1 MRTHKYRE
9 SLAASTA
16 ISELNA
22 IDLQLQTHSKITV
35 ALYTTSSNVRIKLK
49 YVFENKDQPQSMAVS
64 GGGIQSVTDATG
76 ADPVVFESASHGYV
90 VGDIVK
96 VSGSTVQDFNV
107 QGTISALPDSNSF
120 TLGQVSTSGA
130 SSFSGTATAN
140 YVGTETEI
148 QTIDLTASTL
158 TIVNFD
164 MKLGFLRITRDDTGS
179 APGGGALYIDA
190 TAAK

>member
-1 MRTHKYRE
+1 MRTFQYRE
-9 SLAASTA
+9 SLAASVA
-16 ISELNA
+16 IAELKA

-35 ALYTTSSNVRIKLK
+35 ALYTTSTNVRIKLK
-49 YVFENKDQPQSMAVS
+49 YVFGTDQPKSMAVS
-64 GGGIQSVTDATG
+64 GGGIQTVTDATA
-76 ADPVVFESASHGYV
+76 ADPVVFESSSHGYV

-96 VSGSTVQDFNV
+96 VQDSTVQDYNV
-107 QGTISALPDSNSF
+107 EGTISALSDSNHF

-130 SSFSGTATAN
+130 SSFSGTATAT
-140 YVGTETEI
+140 YRGTETDI
-148 QTIDLTASTL
+148 QTIDLTSGTL

>member
-1 MRTHKYRE
+1 MRTFQYRE

-16 ISELNA
+16 ITELKA

-35 ALYTTSSNVRIKLK
+35 ALYTTSTNVRIKLK
-49 YVFENKDQPQSMAVS
+49 YVFGTDQPKSMAVA
-64 GGGIQSVTDATG
+64 GGGIQTVTDATD
-76 ADPVVFESASHGYV
+76 ADPVVFTSASHGYV
-90 VGDIVK
+90 VGDIIK
-96 VSGSTVQDFNV
+96 VQDSAVQNYNV
-107 QGTISALPDSNSF
+107 EGTASAVATNNF

-130 SSFSGTATAN
+130 SSFSGTATAT
-140 YVGTETEI
+140 YRGTETDI
-148 QTIDLTASTL
+148 QTIDLTSGTL

-164 MKLGFLRITRDDTGS
+164 MKLGFLRITRNQVTG

>member
-1 MRTHKYRE
+1 MRTFQYRE
-9 SLAASTA
+9 SLAASVA
-16 ISELNA
+16 IAELKA

-35 ALYTTSSNVRIKLK
+35 ALYTTSTNVQIKLK
-49 YVFENKDQPQSMAVS
+49 YVFGTDQPKSMAVS
-64 GGGIQSVTDATG
+64 GGGIQTVTDATA
-76 ADPVVFESASHGYV
+76 ADPVVFESSSHGYV

-96 VSGSTVQDFNV
+96 VQDSTVQDYNV
-107 QGTISALPDSNSF
+107 EGTISALSDSNHF

-130 SSFSGTATAN
+130 SSFSGTATAT
-140 YVGTETEI
+140 YRGTETDI
-148 QTIDLTASTL
+148 QTIDLTSGTL

>member
-1 MRTHKYRE
+1 MRTFQYRE

-16 ISELNA
+16 ITELKA

-35 ALYTTSSNVRIKLK
+35 ALYTTSTNVRIKLK
-49 YVFENKDQPQSMAVS
+49 YVFGTDQPKSMAVA
-64 GGGIQSVTDATG
+64 GGGIQTVTDATD
-76 ADPVVFESASHGYV
+76 ADPVVFTSASHGYV
-90 VGDIVK
+90 VGDIIK
-96 VSGSTVQDFNV
+96 VQDSAVQNYNV
-107 QGTISALPDSNSF
+107 EGTASAVATNNF

-130 SSFSGTATAN
+130 SSFSGTATAT
-140 YVGTETEI
+140 YRGTETDI
-148 QTIDLTASTL
+148 QTVNLTSGTL

-164 MKLGFLRITRDDTGS
+164 MKLGFLRITRNQVTG

>member
-1 MRTHKYRE
+1 VRTFQYRE
-9 SLAASTA
+9 SLAASSA
-16 ISELNA
+16 ITELKA

-35 ALYTTSSNVRIKLK
+35 ALYTTSTNVQIKLK
-49 YVFENKDQPQSMAVS
+49 YVFGTDQPKSMAVS
-64 GGGIQSVTDATG
+64 GGGIQTVTDATD
-76 ADPVVFESASHGYV
+76 ADPVVFESSSHGYV

-96 VSGSTVQDFNV
+96 VQGSTVQDYNV
-107 QGTISALPDSNSF
+107 EGTISALSDSNHF

-130 SSFSGTATAN
+130 SSFSGTATAT
-140 YVGTETEI
+140 YRGTETDI
-148 QTIDLTASTL
+148 QTINLTSGTL

-164 MKLGFLRITRDDTGS
+164 MKLGFLRITRNQVTG

>member
-1 MRTHKYRE
+1 VRTFQYRE
-9 SLAASTA
+9 SLAASVA
-16 ISELNA
+16 IAELKA

-35 ALYTTSSNVRIKLK
+35 ALYTTSTNVRIKLK
-49 YVFENKDQPQSMAVS
+49 YVFGTDQPKSMAVS
-64 GGGIQSVTDATG
+64 GGGIQTVTDATA
-76 ADPVVFESASHGYV
+76 ADPVVFESSSHGYV

-96 VSGSTVQDFNV
+96 VQDSTVQDYNV
-107 QGTISALPDSNSF
+107 EGTISALSDSNHF

-130 SSFSGTATAN
+130 SSFSGTATAT
-140 YVGTETEI
+140 YRGTETDI
-148 QTIDLTASTL
+148 QTIDLTSGTL

>member
-1 MRTHKYRE
+1 VRTFQYRE
-9 SLAASTA
+9 SLAASSA
-16 ISELNA
+16 ITELKA

-35 ALYTTSSNVRIKLK
+35 ALYTTSTNVRIKLK
-49 YVFENKDQPQSMAVS
+49 YVFGTDQPKSMAVS
-64 GGGIQSVTDATG
+64 GGGIQTVTG
-76 ADPVVFESASHGYV
+76 ATAANPVVFTSASHGYV

-96 VSGSTVQDFNV
+96 VQDSTVQDYNV
-107 QGTISALPDSNSF
+107 EGTISALPDGNSF

-130 SSFSGTATAN
+130 SSFSGTATAT
-140 YVGTETEI
+140 YRGTETDI
-148 QTIDLTASTL
+148 QTIDLTSGTL

>member
-1 MRTHKYRE
+1 V
-9 SLAASTA
+9 A
-16 ISELNA
+16 IAELKA

-35 ALYTTSSNVRIKLK
+35 ALYTTSTNVRIKLK
-49 YVFENKDQPQSMAVS
+49 YVFGTDQPKSMAVS
-64 GGGIQSVTDATG
+64 GGGIQTVTDATA
-76 ADPVVFESASHGYV
+76 ADPVVFESSSHGYV

-96 VSGSTVQDFNV
+96 VQGSTVQDYNV
-107 QGTISALPDSNSF
+107 EGTISALSDSNHF

-130 SSFSGTATAN
+130 SSFSGTATAT
-140 YVGTETEI
+140 YRGTETDI
-148 QTIDLTASTL
+148 QTIDLTSGTL